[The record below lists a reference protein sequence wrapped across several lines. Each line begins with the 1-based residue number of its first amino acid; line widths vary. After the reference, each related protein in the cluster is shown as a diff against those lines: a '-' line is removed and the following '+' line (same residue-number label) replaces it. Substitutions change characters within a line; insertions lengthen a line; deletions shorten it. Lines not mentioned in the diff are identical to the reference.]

1 MPAAGEGEAGAL
13 PEQELGS
20 VDSRELHGIAGKGNY
35 EAMVPLGEDHS
46 DHVRGIVIPGLTQ
59 LPSPPHVEC
68 GGIPGDMSC
77 SWCSCTVFSWDMGC
91 AWITLQGFAAESP
104 AF

>member
-1 MPAAGEGEAGAL
+1 MH
-13 PEQELGS
+13 
-20 VDSRELHGIAGKGNY
+20 SRELHGIAGKGNY

-46 DHVRGIVIPGLTQ
+46 DHVRGIIIPGLTQ

-77 SWCSCTVFSWDMGC
+77 SRHSCTVFSWDMGC
-91 AWITLQGFAAESP
+91 AWITLQRFAAESP

>member
-1 MPAAGEGEAGAL
+1 MQVPAAGEGEAGTL

-20 VDSRELHGIAGKGNY
+20 VDSQELRGIARKGNY

-46 DHVRGIVIPGLTQ
+46 DHVRSIIIPGLMQ
-59 LPSPPHVEC
+59 LPNPPHVEH

-77 SWCSCTVFSWDMGC
+77 SPPALFLHCFFPGIWAVHG
-91 AWITLQGFAAESP
+91 SP
-104 AF
+104 RRDLL